1 MAQNYLQLKM
11 QSNKQLAI
19 ALTNSLRDMHEDH
32 MATLEKVKQGTQ
44 RWLATVHA

>member
-19 ALTNSLRDMHEDH
+19 TLTNSLRDMHEDH
-32 MATLEKVKQGTQ
+32 IATLVYRIMPLYSASFG
-44 RWLATVHA
+44 